1 MTQTKIG
8 ASKAVSKILAKD
20 PDHFRKI
27 GAKGGSRT
35 GIIKG
40 FAFDPEKAAIS
51 GQKGGR
57 ISRRRPKIVI

>member
-1 MTQTKIG
+1 MTGTTLGGKKVAQRN
-8 ASKAVSKILAKD
+8 LAKD
-20 PDHFRKI
+20 PDFYRKI
-27 GAKGGSRT
+27 GAIGGSRT

-40 FAFDPEKAAIS
+40 FAFDPEKAAIA